1 MTRLLSISLVAFL
14 TLAADAVHAQPKDPP
29 KKFTNSLGM
38 EFALVPKGK
47 SWLGG
52 DIGKEDRKSVV

>member
-1 MTRLLSISLVAFL
+1 
-14 TLAADAVHAQPKDPP
+14 
-29 KKFTNSLGM
+29 M

-52 DIGKEDRKSVV
+52 GGGKPGEQEVEIKQDFYMGVYEITRRNGKRSRGRTPASSLAMA